1 LTIGIRWSKLLEH
14 AIQKTEISDE
24 FKGKALWEIPQ
35 KILRKSEKSLDEE
48 NSV

>member
-1 LTIGIRWSKLLEH
+1 LTIRIRWSKLLEH
-14 AIQKTEISDE
+14 AIEKAAIPHE
-24 FKGKALWEIPQ
+24 FKAKALWEMPQ

>member
-1 LTIGIRWSKLLEH
+1 MRWSKLLEH
-14 AIQKTEISDE
+14 AIRKAAISGE
-24 FKGKALWEIPQ
+24 TKAKALWEIPQ